1 MHRMEVILMA
11 SRLYRTTRPL
21 YLAVEQLL
29 WQLHLPILGSPTLC
43 VLIALTV
50 TGLILL
56 SARPTQTRLA
66 RRLPARAH
74 DALNRVVRTMPW
86 SSRVLMRLL
95 SGFAKRLGRDGYLM
109 LDEVIVEKAFA
120 KRLPW
125 AAKVYSFAKKRTVY
139 GMVIV
144 VLVWCSCD
152 RQWRI
157 PVGFRLWRPARRC
170 RAARYQTKL
179 ELALPLLDA
188 VVLAGLPVDYIVF
201 DTHYTAGWFTKRLN
215 RLNLTWHGTLDPK
228 TIVIWRG
235 KRLAVRELATSLH
248 LKWRQQLQV
257 RAMVVTVYAP
267 KYGHLRLVVTRNRH
281 GNYEYLV
288 SNDRRLDLTSM
299 VVRKRSRWSVE
310 TVFRDSK
317 QFAELEAC
325 QCWVDQAMVRH
336 VALVLLTFVTLQL
349 LRHSPDEPVGTVKER
364 WQVAVIQDGERPPP
378 PLHACPV
385 ELRLCTTA

>member
-1 MHRMEVILMA
+1 MA

-21 YLAVEQLL
+21 YLAVEQVL
-29 WQLHLPILGSPTLC
+29 WQLHLPLLGSPTLL
-43 VLIALTV
+43 VLIALSV

-56 SARPTQTRLA
+56 TARPTQTRVA

-86 SSRVLMRLL
+86 SSRALMRLL
-95 SGFAKRLGRDGYLM
+95 CGFAKRLNRDGYLV

-125 AAKVYSFAKKRTVY
+125 AAKVYSFKDKRTVY
-139 GMVIV
+139 GMVMV

-152 RQWRI
+152 GHWRI
-157 PVGFRLWRPARRC
+157 PVGFRLWRPKRNC
-170 RAARYQTKL
+170 RAGHYQTKL
-179 ELALPLLDA
+179 ELAVPLVDA
-188 VVLAGLPVDYIVF
+188 VVLAGLPVSYLVF
-201 DTHYTAGWFTKRLN
+201 DTHYTAGWFTKRLA
-215 RLNLTWHGTLDPK
+215 RLKMTWHGTLDPK
-228 TIVIWRG
+228 TIVVWRG
-235 KRLAVRELATSLH
+235 KRMAVRDLASTLH
-248 LKWRQQLQV
+248 LSWRSHLGV
-257 RAMVVTVYAP
+257 RAMALRVYAP
-267 KYGHLRLVVTRNRH
+267 KYGHLRLVVTKNRH
-281 GNYEYLV
+281 GNFEYLV
-288 SNDRRLDLTSM
+288 SNAVQADLTSM

-336 VALVLLTFVTLQL
+336 VALVLLTFVVLQW

-378 PLHACPV
+378 LLRACPA
-385 ELRLCTTA
+385 ELRICTTA